1 MRISSFFL
9 FHLIQEAVFRFF
21 LSRLFEVTIFKLF
34 FLRLFKMPVFT
45 FLWLNFFKV
54 AVFTFLL
61 LRLFKVS
68 VQVSNRFD
76 DFLVAFVWRGFV
88 RVFLS
93 CFLETA
99 VVKLFCLYLK

>member
-9 FHLIQEAVFRFF
+9 FHLIKEAVFRFF

-88 RVFLS
+88 RVFCRVFLKRLLS
-93 CFLETA
+93 SFF
-99 VVKLFCLYLK
+99 VFI